1 MPEKKDT
8 KSKYFDSSDWDR
20 FWEGETGGDSGIQKI
35 ISKFRKHFDNEYLK
49 RIITL
54 KPSPNGK
61 ILEVGC
67 GTAQCTHKLSEKGYN
82 SFAMDYSPQ
91 ARIFWNQ
98 EAAHFLIADGFHI
111 PFKSDSFEL
120 VWNAGVLEHFT
131 DPQPMLKE
139 MIRVCKPDGMVFII
153 VPYVLNILAP
163 LRIWGEERTF
173 TKKMLKGL
181 LKDLDEVG
189 VKVLYTCG
197 GILINGWGRK
207 KEARRHESS

>member
-1 MPEKKDT
+1 MPKKKDT

-20 FWEGETGGDSGIQKI
+20 FWEGETGGDSGVQKI
-35 ISKFRKHFDNEYLK
+35 ISIFRKHFDNEYLK

-61 ILEVGC
+61 VLEVGC
-67 GTAQCTHKLSEKGYN
+67 GTAQCTHKLSERGYN

-98 EAAHFLIADGFHI
+98 KVAQFLIADGFHI
-111 PFKSDSFEL
+111 PFKPDSFDL

-139 MIRVCKPDGMVFII
+139 MIRVCKPGGMVFII

-181 LKDLDEVG
+181 LNELDEVG

-207 KEARRHESS
+207 RGVRRHENS

>member
-1 MPEKKDT
+1 MPKKKDT
-8 KSKYFDSSDWDR
+8 KSKFFDSSDWDR

-67 GTAQCTHKLSEKGYN
+67 GTAHCTHKLSEKGYN
-82 SFAMDYSPQ
+82 SFALDYSPK
-91 ARIFWNQ
+91 AKIFWNQ
-98 EAAHFLIADGFHI
+98 KAAHFIIADGFHI

-139 MIRVCKPDGMVFII
+139 MIRVCKPGGMVFII
-153 VPYVLNILAP
+153 VPYVFNILAP

-207 KEARRHESS
+207 KGSRRHENS